1 MRKPVTLSLSLKF
14 LSQFTRA
21 TSLSPTVTL
30 GMSSGVPMLVEY
42 PFEDSGYLRF
52 YLAPKV
58 EDDDAME
65 EEAVRVKEEDN
76 DDDDL

>member
-1 MRKPVTLSLSLKF
+1 
-14 LSQFTRA
+14 
-21 TSLSPTVTL
+21 
-30 GMSSGVPMLVEY
+30 MLVEY

-65 EEAVRVKEEDN
+65 DDNVRVKDEDK
-76 DDDDL
+76 DDDDD